1 VSKPASSAHSQALPA
16 DIDPDTLAIMKAM
29 EEEESR
35 KLAEQLQNDLYSGN
49 EDAIRDAMGGG

>member
-1 VSKPASSAHSQALPA
+1 
-16 DIDPDTLAIMKAM
+16 MKAM

-49 EDAIRDAMGGG
+49 EDAIRDAMGG